1 MLTWLRDNAKIFLI
15 ATIVIFVALIFL
27 RWGMGEGSG
36 QPRNPYQRPVATVDG
51 KRIMPDHYQQA
62 LQSMS
67 QRYRTVLENSNNPD
81 PEAMLML
88 MSRELSEEAFQG
100 LIDSEL
106 QSIYLNRLNWRTFT
120 LEQAE
125 ELLVA
130 QIGMQDLGDM
140 DAREY
145 LEMIRS
151 EQPGVYQQYL
161 YQTYMSGNSML
172 FPMATAMV
180 NMASLD
186 EVRYLE
192 RETQAQITA
201 RYVYIDSTPPMPDQE
216 ELRDF
221 YQEETGYFTRP
232 SGSLLRYITV
242 QALPVEQDMQRALQR
257 LDSLTF
263 ASPGAR
269 VTSTRSQL
277 VEAFGDT
284 VDVQLGQRTEPFMG
298 MYSGNPSIS
307 GYHSLLLDSVHQ
319 YDDTLAE
326 GQDPYMLDTLFL
338 RSWEV
343 PILTGYGTIRS
354 LMWDLEADMETM
366 LAASIPEIAD
376 SLVLVDFGEM
386 LVKEDT
392 PLSPPVTEEMR
403 VFSVDT
409 VWNDPLG
416 PVFYSPSYRGGYP
429 AFTVV
434 RRMEF
439 YEADTLDY
447 EEALD
452 SGTLAETA
460 FYHLRR
466 EAASEKARGIVDRLR
481 NSGVNLAAYAEAESL
496 QVITTQPFTA
506 AQIKSGAQFDPM
518 ATGGIMASDEFA
530 MAAITAPEFQVIG
543 PFLTG
548 PGCVIAEVLS
558 RQVPAENQSMQAL
571 AYISTQFGHQQL
583 SSMNILENL
592 RESSD
597 IRDLREEWTSYLESV
612 EDSLQREQEQLE
624 E

>member
-51 KRIMPDHYQQA
+51 KRIMPDQYQQA

-120 LEQAE
+120 LEQAD

-161 YQTYMSGNSML
+161 YQTYMSANSML

-221 YQEETGYFTRP
+221 YQEETGYFTRS

-242 QALPVEQDMQRALQR
+242 QALPVEQDMQIALDR

-263 ASPGAR
+263 ASPGVQ
-269 VTSTRSQL
+269 VTSTRSQIAA
-277 VEAFGDT
+277 AFGDT
-284 VDVQLGQRTEPFMG
+284 IDVQPGQRTEPFMG

-307 GYHSLLLDSVHQ
+307 GYHSLLLDSVHH

-343 PILTGYGTIRS
+343 PILPGYGTIRS

-403 VFSVDT
+403 VFAADT

-460 FYHLRR
+460 YYHLRR
-466 EAASEKARGIVDRLR
+466 EAAMEKARGIVDRLR

-506 AQIKSGAQFDPM
+506 AQIKSDAQFDPM
-518 ATGGIMASDEFA
+518 ATGGILASDEFA

-583 SSMNILENL
+583 SSRYIMENL